1 MTAVSF
7 WIYTIVMVFLWGFFL
22 IAKIHFFKF
31 KEYSSYV
38 FPITKIVM
46 LLLVFFTILWYYLIY
61 NYSSWVKTTQ
71 TIEESVSNE
80 NY

>member
-1 MTAVSF
+1 MLAVSL
-7 WIYTIVMVFLWGFFL
+7 WIYTIVMVALWGFFL

-38 FPITKIVM
+38 FPITKTVM
-46 LLLVFFTILWYYLIY
+46 ILLLFLTLLWYYLIF
-61 NYSSWVKTTQ
+61 NISSWVKITQ
-71 TIEESVSNE
+71 TVNEARSNE